1 MKSVNFSLKKSI
13 DRRSVLKGVG
23 ATMALPFLSAMNPA
37 FASTKKASKTPM
49 RMIGVCH
56 NLGFYPKNFFPEKAG
71 KDYELTKCLTHLKD
85 HRKDFTVFSGVSLP
99 GVDGG
104 HPADNVFL
112 TAAPHPGSAGFRNSI
127 SLDQIVAERIGSETR
142 FPSLTLGVNAA
153 PGKHSLSWTRSG
165 VLIPCENQ
173 AFNVYKKLFI
183 QGSKKEIDK
192 QVQKLSLGQSIMDTI
207 AGQAKDFNK
216 TLGKIDKERMDQYQ
230 TSVRELEKQMVNSSN
245 WVKKQ
250 KPKFPEGIAKPDMDI
265 SNRDYFTQLK
275 FMYSMAHLAFQTD
288 STRAISLMADSVVS
302 PALNIDAMKIT
313 DSYHNIS
320 HHGKNKKKLAQ
331 HTALDE
337 MQCKLLA
344 EFIGKLKN
352 TQEGEGRLID
362 NVMVLHGSNMG
373 DAYKHVCTNMP
384 IIFAGGPFKHGQ
396 HLVYDKKFNYPLSN
410 LYVSMLQ
417 AFDFNIDKF
426 VTSTGTMKD
435 LERV

>member
-1 MKSVNFSLKKSI
+1 MKNVNIALNKSLP
-13 DRRSVLKGVG
+13 RRTVLKGIG
-23 ATMALPFLSAMNPA
+23 ASMALPFLSAMNPA
-37 FASTKKASKTPM
+37 FASSKPVRKAPM
-49 RMIGVCH
+49 RMIGICH
-56 NLGFYPKNFFPEKAG
+56 NLGFFPENFFPKTAG
-71 KDYELTKCLTHLKD
+71 KNYELTKCLRHLKD
-85 HRKDFTVFSGVSLP
+85 HRDDFTVFSGVSLP

-127 SLDQIVAERIGSETR
+127 SMDQLIAERIGSETR
-142 FPSLTLGVNAA
+142 FPSLTLGVNAS

-173 AFNVYKKLFI
+173 AFNVYKKLFV
-183 QGSKKEIDK
+183 QGTQKEIDK

-207 AGQAKDFNK
+207 AGQSKDLSK
-216 TLGKIDKERMDQYQ
+216 SLGKHDQERLDQYQ

-250 KPKFPEGIAKPDMDI
+250 KPKFPDGVSKPDMNI
-265 SNRDYFTQLK
+265 GSRDYFKQMK
-275 FMYSMAHLAFQTD
+275 YMYSMAHLAFQTD
-288 STRAISLMADSVVS
+288 STRAISMMADSVVS
-302 PALNIDAMKIT
+302 PALNMDSTKIS

-320 HHGKNKKKLAQ
+320 HHGRNKNKLEQ

-344 EFIGKLKN
+344 EFIGNLKS

-373 DAYKHVCTNMP
+373 NANTHVCTNLP
-384 IIFAGGPFKHGQ
+384 IVFAGGPFKHGN
-396 HLVYDKKFNYPLSN
+396 HMVFDDTFNYPLSN
-410 LYVSMLQ
+410 LYLSMLQ
-417 AFDFNIDKF
+417 AFDFEIDKF
-426 VTSTGTMKD
+426 VTSTGTMKG
-435 LERV
+435 LNRI